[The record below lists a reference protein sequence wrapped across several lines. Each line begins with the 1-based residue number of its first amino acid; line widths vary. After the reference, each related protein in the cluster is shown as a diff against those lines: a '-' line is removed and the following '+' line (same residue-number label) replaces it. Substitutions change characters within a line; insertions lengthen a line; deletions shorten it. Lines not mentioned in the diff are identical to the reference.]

1 MKFCEQHQHHYA
13 SPTVPEYILKKPL
26 LDISTPH
33 RVPEKAT
40 HLSKSKSLE
49 MWGSVKAYFNFQNT
63 CEEFVLTSEIFLC
76 DELFSILRKGV

>member
-1 MKFCEQHQHHYA
+1 MEFSEQHLRYYA
-13 SPTVPEYILKKPL
+13 SQTVSEYILKKPL

-49 MWGSVKAYFNFQNT
+49 MWGSVKTYFNFQNT